1 MRMSINNMVGTA
13 ETQKEN
19 TEVQDFQGKC
29 NTLRNK

>member
-19 TEVQDFQGKC
+19 TEGKHRSC
-29 NTLRNK
+29 CMKVG